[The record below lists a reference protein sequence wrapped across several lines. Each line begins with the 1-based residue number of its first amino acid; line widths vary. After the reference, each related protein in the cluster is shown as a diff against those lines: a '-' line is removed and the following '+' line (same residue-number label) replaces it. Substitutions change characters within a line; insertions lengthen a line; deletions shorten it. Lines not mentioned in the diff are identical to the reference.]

1 MKKIFVLASMGL
13 VLVLSGCTNVNAAA
27 TLDGKTISVQQV
39 QKAVDQI
46 LEERKAIDTSQMNLP
61 IGADLNRSELTFFV
75 VGALLEDVA
84 KHMKI
89 SVSDSEVQSAIDG
102 VTASVGGKE
111 NLPAALVQ
119 ANIPSSDLHTY
130 FRMYLTSKKVQD
142 ALSAAGIKS
151 TDLSAALNQL
161 VGDSAKRVHLT
172 INPRYGKWDSAQG
185 NIVDAD
191 LASGAVTKK

>member
-46 LEERKAIDTSQMNLP
+46 LEERNAIDTSQMNLP

>member
-89 SVSDSEVQSAIDG
+89 SVTDSEVQSAIDG